1 MFIII
6 YKLKVTIY
14 LLFIQLRCNFSYGP
28 RMSFYENKDF
38 SELISWLCRQSNN
51 KACRSYAGL
60 ARRLKIK
67 SPRTLGMIAKRQR
80 APSFSLV
87 KKISHFIEATPQQKD
102 FLLLLAEKSKCLLT
116 KHSIDE
122 IEEKLQRYHQMKQ
135 IIWNENTFI
144 EGVKIEF
151 ESHVDKAVRDKL
163 EEVLRFLSIDHQDS
177 KTVRK

>member
-1 MFIII
+1 MFIHIN
-6 YKLKVTIY
+6 VTLC
-14 LLFIQLRCNFSYGP
+14 LLFVLNVNNFSYGP
-28 RMSFYENKDF
+28 HMHLYENKDF
-38 SELISWLCRQSNN
+38 SELILWLCQQSHN

-80 APSFSLV
+80 APSFTLV
-87 KKISHFIEATPQQKD
+87 KNIAHFIEATPQQKD
-102 FLLLLAEKSKCLLT
+102 FILLLAEKSKCLL
-116 KHSIDE
+116 KKSSIDE
-122 IEEKLQRYHQMKQ
+122 VDEKLKRYHQMKQ
-135 IIWNENTFI
+135 IKWNENTFI

-163 EEVLRFLSIDHQDS
+163 EEVLRFLSIDNQDS

>member
-1 MFIII
+1 M
-6 YKLKVTIY
+6 
-14 LLFIQLRCNFSYGP
+14 N
-28 RMSFYENKDF
+28 FYENKDF
-38 SELISWLCRQSNN
+38 SELISWLCQQSNN

-87 KKISHFIEATPQQKD
+87 KKIAHFIEATPQQKD
-102 FLLLLAEKSKCLLT
+102 FLLLLAEKSTCLLK
-116 KHSIDE
+116 KHSTEDV
-122 IEEKLQRYHQMKQ
+122 EKKLRRYYQMKQ
-135 IIWNENTFI
+135 MTWNENASLD
-144 EGVKIEF
+144 GVKIEF

-163 EEVLRFLSIDHQDS
+163 EEVLRFLSVDHQNS